1 LVLIL
6 SLCYDSS
13 FEPGTFKFMHD
24 RQN

>member
-13 FEPGTFKFMHD
+13 FEPGTFKIMHD
-24 RQN
+24 R